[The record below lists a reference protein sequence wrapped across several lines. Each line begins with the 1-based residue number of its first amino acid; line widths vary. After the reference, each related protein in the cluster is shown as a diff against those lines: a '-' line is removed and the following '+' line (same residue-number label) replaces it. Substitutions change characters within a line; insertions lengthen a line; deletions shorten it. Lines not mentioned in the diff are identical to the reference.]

1 MKKTLVIACFSFLSF
16 SLWAEELPKVDEYKP
31 SIGWQ
36 FYNLPKK
43 AEQKPIPNQPSVSL
57 TPQVL
62 SPVEQMK
69 LIQEKME
76 EAKIIAIMDPT
87 VQNIATYKVYQDY
100 FVEKS
105 SMFSAK
111 WEEMLLKHPD
121 LDYNI
126 KNSFYNA
133 TAPIKEAEKR
143 KEETK
148 AIEYISQRYGIF
160 FFYRGNNPLDNKL
173 AESVKSFSQQYSLSI
188 VPISIDGR
196 SSPDFPNS
204 RTDQGQSVKMNI
216 KHFPALFLVDPK
228 KEEYKPLAY
237 GFITQDDLARRFLN
251 IVTGFKPKT

>member
-1 MKKTLVIACFSFLSF
+1 MRRALMIVCFSCLSF
-16 SLWAEELPKVDEYKP
+16 SIWAEEQQKIDEYKP

-43 AEQKPIPNQPSVSL
+43 TEQKQAIKQPPVNS

-76 EAKIIAIMDPT
+76 EAKIIAIMNPT
-87 VQNIATYKVYQDY
+87 VENIATYKVYQDY

-111 WEEMLLKHPD
+111 WEEMLLQYPE

-133 TAPIKEAEKR
+133 TAPIKEAERR

-173 AESVKSFSQQYSLSI
+173 AETVKGFSQQYNISI

-196 SSPDFPNS
+196 SSPDFPHS
-204 RTDQGQSVKMNI
+204 RGDQGQSAKMNI
-216 KHFPALFLVDPK
+216 KHFPALFLVEPK

-251 IVTGFKPKT
+251 VVTGFKPRD